1 MAVNFEDIRA
11 YAEQDPPGAYQL
23 VGLAGELKRVG
34 NVWSAL
40 CPFHDDHNPSFN
52 VLQDGYW
59 TCRACHEEGDKPASI
74 IDFVMKLRGCTSTE
88 AAEEL
93 GRLFGIQ
100 DGAPVTPRP
109 LTPTARKAPKNP
121 KPFEGDE
128 INELVQALL
137 DRPDLFA
144 AFLEYRGL
152 TEEIAGKARLGLDVA
167 HARITIPVFDGKT
180 CRDIRKWR
188 IPDDIAIAHGLTPDS
203 DTAKM
208 KGSRAGDGSGT
219 ARLYDTYEVTKI
231 GAGTTLYFVEG
242 EFDALRML
250 QDGFLTF
257 TVTCG
262 AAQWPKG
269 NALNDPPDLTG
280 RTVYILGDND
290 QKGDEHNETGAVNCY
305 QAGAAEV
312 YSVGWPEGTPE
323 KFDVSDWLNSGRS
336 LEELLAGAALVEKP
350 EQPQAERKSI
360 AQPFAVSRM
369 SEIHQRVGSIVWD
382 WRDWIPR
389 GFVTLL
395 VGPSGAGKSS
405 LALELARRFELCLAM
420 PDGQDPAD
428 FGRILWFD
436 LEHSLQGTIDR
447 ALKWGVDLLAF
458 DETADFLLSEPGGI
472 DRMVATAKHHA
483 ARIIVIDA
491 LASAHAKD
499 ENSAEMRAV
508 MNDLA
513 NAASANGLTI
523 IILHHVRKRGQMEG
537 PDPDLDRVRGSSAIV
552 ALCRSV
558 IACWAPLKEDP
569 EDPRSYTRH
578 VQVIK
583 ANFARIPPRLAFTI
597 GDAGLD
603 WCEPIEID
611 RAPSAKD
618 GAADWLRNALR
629 NGKRKRGEILAAGL
643 AEGYSERTIERARKA
658 LGVVV
663 LPDYDEERNLPF
675 TWWGLPG

>member
-1 MAVNFEDIRA
+1 MSTNFNAIKDRA
-11 YAEQDPPGAYQL
+11 RMDPLAAYQSA
-23 VGLAGELKRVG
+23 GLTGELKREGDHWKTV
-34 NVWSAL
+34 
-40 CPFHDDHNPSFN
+40 CPLH
-52 VLQDGYW
+52 QDGKASF
-59 TCRACHEEGDKPASI
+59 TVFEDGGFQCFGCGEHGDLT
-74 IDFVMKLRGCTSTE
+74 DFYMTLHKCTNTE

-93 GRLFGIQ
+93 GRLLGI
-100 DGAPVTPRP
+100 DDSKPSAP
-109 LTPTARKAPKNP
+109 APKPKPARDISNP
-121 KPFEGDE
+121 KPIDDAEVHAW
-128 INELVQALL
+128 VQALE
-137 DRPDLFA
+137 DRPALQDWVNQH
-144 AFLEYRGL
+144 RGFTPGL
-152 TEEIAGKARLGLDVA
+152 LACAKVGLDVA
-167 HARITIPVFDGKT
+167 AARITLPVKDGNT
-180 CRDIRKWR
+180 FRDVRKWR
-188 IPDDIAIAHGLTPDS
+188 IPDEIATAHGMTPSTS
-203 DTAKM
+203 DATM
-208 KGSRAGDGSGT
+208 LPYRSGDGTGR
-219 ARLYDTYEVTKI
+219 ARVYDPLCEITEKDSPLLFFAEGEWDCLRLRDAGYAAFTI
-231 GAGTTLYFVEG
+231 TDGAGKWP
-242 EFDALRML
+242 
-250 QDGFLTF
+250 DGRS
-257 TVTCG
+257 
-262 AAQWPKG
+262 
-269 NALNDPPDLTG
+269 LNPPPDLTG

-290 QKGDEHNETGAVNCY
+290 DAGNKHNQVGAVNCY

-472 DRMVATAKHHA
+472 DRMVATAKHQA

-603 WCEPIEID
+603 WCEPIKID